1 MLPGWNVAAEMLRP
15 AALELGPYLLTAWTT
30 ACKAPDTSNPWTWL
44 KFLLFAPCP
53 QHVLISSL
61 HIIFIAV
68 LTLFAILR
76 LLSVRRASSH
86 PGNGKASSSK
96 GVRVSPIYTT
106 QVAFIVLVTLV
117 QWSITLWR
125 TCYAFGYGWQRVPAQ
140 ELVYSITQAV
150 AWTTFGAIVGHEKKN
165 RATMHS
171 SILRAWWIMTF
182 LFSLLALY
190 TGIAR
195 FIRHDPHD
203 IHLWIDGIQAI
214 STFPVVVLLALVA
227 GVGKTGIFVEDS
239 ELIEHLLGSSQEVSL
254 RDHEEGDAAAEVT
267 GYQSASFISK
277 ATWLWLNPLL
287 KKGKSKALEPK
298 DIPLLSPDDRAEL
311 VYSRFVVNL
320 DAQGAVAS
328 VRTALLNTF
337 WPQLVFTAFLAVSK
351 LSVMYVGP
359 ILINQFVEYVAG
371 RELFP
376 NEGLV
381 LVAILFTAKV
391 IEVLSA
397 HQFNF
402 LSQKLGMVVR
412 SSLITTV
419 YRKGLRL
426 SSFARQTHGAGQ
438 IVNYM
443 SVDVQQIADL
453 MLQIHNLWVLPLQ
466 AAVALVILYSVIG
479 VSCFGGILVML
490 CILFISFNVAKKQ
503 RTFQGMI
510 MRFKDK
516 RMGITTEVLNNMKII
531 KLQVCGPS

>member
-1 MLPGWNVAAEMLRP
+1 M
-15 AALELGPYLLTAWTT
+15 
-30 ACKAPDTSNPWTWL
+30 
-44 KFLLFAPCP
+44 
-53 QHVLISSL
+53 
-61 HIIFIAV
+61 
-68 LTLFAILR
+68 
-76 LLSVRRASSH
+76 
-86 PGNGKASSSK
+86 
-96 GVRVSPIYTT
+96 
-106 QVAFIVLVTLV
+106 
-117 QWSITLWR
+117 
-125 TCYAFGYGWQRVPAQ
+125 PAQ
-140 ELVYSITQAV
+140 ELVYSITQAF
-150 AWTTFGAIVGHEKKN
+150 AWTTFCAIVGHEKKN
-165 RATMHS
+165 RATRHS
-171 SILRAWWIMTF
+171 SILRTWWIMTF

-214 STFPVVVLLALVA
+214 STFPVVVLLALIA
-227 GVGKTGIFVEDS
+227 MVGKTGIFVEDS

-254 RDHEEGDAAAEVT
+254 RDHEVEDAAAEVT

-320 DAQGAVAS
+320 DAQGAMAS

-371 RELFP
+371 RELFH

-466 AAVALVILYSVIG
+466 AAVALIILYSVIG
-479 VSCFGGILVML
+479 VSCFGGIFVML